1 MIRDGK
7 CGIIYIMEK
16 ERELNMIDF
25 EYVVENG
32 VMLMGSYN
40 EDGDGG
46 VEVYEEGGMIY
57 LFSFD
62 WGGSL
67 CGEERFDSIEEMKS
81 EIDDVE
87 WGI

>member
-1 MIRDGK
+1 
-7 CGIIYIMEK
+7 MEK

-57 LFSFD
+57 LFSYD

-67 CGEERFDSIEEMKS
+67 CGEESFDSIEEMKS

-87 WGI
+87 WRI

>member
-1 MIRDGK
+1 
-7 CGIIYIMEK
+7 MEK
-16 ERELNMIDF
+16 ERELDMVDF
-25 EYVVENG
+25 ESVVESG
-32 VMLMGSYN
+32 ALLMSSYD
-40 EDGDGG
+40 DGDGG

-57 LFSFD
+57 LFSYD

-87 WGI
+87 WSI

>member
-1 MIRDGK
+1 
-7 CGIIYIMEK
+7 MEK

-25 EYVVENG
+25 EYVVETG

>member
-1 MIRDGK
+1 MVRLGMMKRERD
-7 CGIIYIMEK
+7 
-16 ERELNMIDF
+16 MIDF
-25 EYVVENG
+25 EYVVDNG
-32 VMLMGSYN
+32 VLLWSDNSG

-62 WGGSL
+62 WGGRL

>member
-1 MIRDGK
+1 MIKDGK
-7 CGIIYIMEK
+7 CGIIYIMKK
-16 ERELNMIDF
+16 EREIEMIDF

-57 LFSFD
+57 LFSYD

-67 CGEERFDSIEEMKS
+67 CGEESFDSIEEMKS

-87 WGI
+87 WSI

>member
-1 MIRDGK
+1 
-7 CGIIYIMEK
+7 MEK

-46 VEVYEEGGMIY
+46 VEVYEE
-57 LFSFD
+57 
-62 WGGSL
+62 
-67 CGEERFDSIEEMKS
+67 
-81 EIDDVE
+81 
-87 WGI
+87 

>member
-1 MIRDGK
+1 MGSVLRLDMMK
-7 CGIIYIMEK
+7 K
-16 ERELNMIDF
+16 EREIEMIDF
-25 EYVVENG
+25 EYVVDNG
-32 VMLMGSYN
+32 VLLWSDNSG

>member
-1 MIRDGK
+1 
-7 CGIIYIMEK
+7 MEK

-46 VEVYEEGGMIY
+46 VEVYEQGGMIY
-57 LFSFD
+57 LFSYD
-62 WGGSL
+62 CGGSL
-67 CGEERFDSIEEMKS
+67 CGEVSFDSLEEMNS
-81 EIDDVE
+81 QIDDVE
-87 WGI
+87 WSI

>member
-1 MIRDGK
+1 MVRLDMMK
-7 CGIIYIMEK
+7 K

-57 LFSFD
+57 LFSYD

-67 CGEERFDSIEEMKS
+67 CGEESFDSIEEMKS

-87 WGI
+87 WSI

>member
-1 MIRDGK
+1 
-7 CGIIYIMEK
+7 MEK

>member
-1 MIRDGK
+1 MGSVVRLDMMKRERD
-7 CGIIYIMEK
+7 
-16 ERELNMIDF
+16 MIDF
-25 EYVVENG
+25 EYVVDNG
-32 VMLMGSYN
+32 VLLMSSCD
-40 EDGDGG
+40 DGDGG

-67 CGEERFDSIEEMKS
+67 CGEERFDSIDEMKS

-87 WGI
+87 WEDLK

>member
-1 MIRDGK
+1 
-7 CGIIYIMEK
+7 MEK

-81 EIDDVE
+81 EIEDDE

>member
-1 MIRDGK
+1 MVRLDMMKRERD
-7 CGIIYIMEK
+7 
-16 ERELNMIDF
+16 MIDF
-25 EYVVENG
+25 EYVVDNG
-32 VMLMGSYN
+32 VLLMSSCD
-40 EDGDGG
+40 DGDGG

-67 CGEERFDSIEEMKS
+67 CGEERFDSIDEMKS

-87 WGI
+87 WSI

>member
-1 MIRDGK
+1 
-7 CGIIYIMEK
+7 MEK

-57 LFSFD
+57 LFSYD

-67 CGEERFDSIEEMKS
+67 CGEESFDSIEEMTS

-87 WGI
+87 WSI